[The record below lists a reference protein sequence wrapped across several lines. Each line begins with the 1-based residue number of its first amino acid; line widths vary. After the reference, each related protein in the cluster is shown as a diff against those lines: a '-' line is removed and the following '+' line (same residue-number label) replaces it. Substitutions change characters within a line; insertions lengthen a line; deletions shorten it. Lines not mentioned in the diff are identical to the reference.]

1 MTTGESRAERAEAGS
16 SLVTSSGMPGLPSW
30 ESFAVGDR
38 QRLVRAILQAARR
51 QVTTNSLAQLPR
63 R

>member
-1 MTTGESRAERAEAGS
+1 MTTGESRAERAEAES
-16 SLVTSSGMPGLPSW
+16 SLVTSSRRAQLPSW

-38 QRLVRAILQAARR
+38 QRLVRAILHAARR
-51 QVTTNSLAQLPR
+51 QVTTSSLAQEPR